1 MFTEK
6 VTSFSVPEK
15 NISFNLIPNILIPK
29 HVNVFKMPKILIQ
42 DPFLEIFDS
51 TSHGD
56 IIIFNDKFYVVFDE
70 KIALEQYLQ
79 Q

>member
-1 MFTEK
+1 
-6 VTSFSVPEK
+6 
-15 NISFNLIPNILIPK
+15 
-29 HVNVFKMPKILIQ
+29 MPKILIQ